1 MLVEFIEAALD
12 HASYD
17 KLETGEYYGEIL
29 VCPGVWATG
38 ATLERCRREL
48 QEVLEDWL
56 LLKLRDEDSI
66 PIIDGIDLNLQR
78 VEGHASKPVQARD
91 DS

>member
-1 MLVEFIEAALD
+1 MFVEFLEAAMNQ
-12 HASYD
+12 ASYD
-17 KLETGEYYGEIL
+17 KLETGAYYGEIP

-38 ATLERCRREL
+38 KTLERCRQEL

-56 LLKLRDEDSI
+56 LLKLRDEDPI
-66 PIIDGIDLNLQR
+66 PVIDGIDLNLQK
-78 VEGHASKPVQARD
+78 VEGHASKPFQARD

>member
-1 MLVEFIEAALD
+1 MIVAFIEATMA
-12 HASYD
+12 HASYEQI
-17 KLETGEYYGEIL
+17 KTGEYYGEIP

-38 ATLERCRREL
+38 MTLEQCRQEL

-56 LLKLRDEDSI
+56 LLKLRDRDSL
-66 PIIDGIDLNLQR
+66 PIIAGIDLNLQQ
-78 VEGHASKPVQARD
+78 VAPHASKSLQTRA